1 MTDTTTDTSAS
12 TISGAT
18 DGTPAANKAID
29 KKPWGGRF
37 TEPTNE
43 LVEAFTESISF
54 DARLYKYDIQG
65 SIAHSKMLAKIG
77 VISEGEAKKIEAGLL
92 SIRAQIDAGE
102 FEWSAQLEDV
112 HMNIEARLT
121 ESIGEAGKKL
131 HTGRSRNDQVA
142 TDIRLYMREA
152 STDVISL
159 LKNLQNSI
167 LESASSEA
175 DTLMPGF
182 THLQVAQPISLAHH
196 LLAWNEMLERDV
208 ERFEDGHKRINVMPL
223 GSAALAGTSFPL
235 DREMTCELLNFDRPS
250 RNSLDAV
257 SDRDFLIE
265 FNASASLVMMH
276 LSRMCEELILWA
288 SESYK
293 FIDIGDAFCT
303 GSSIMP
309 QKKNPD
315 IAEIVRGK
323 SGRVI
328 GNLQALLVIMKSQPL
343 AYNRDNQED
352 KEPIFDTVDTIIAS
366 LRVFAAMIPSIK
378 FNRTTMRNAAFKGYA
393 TATDLAEYLVRL
405 NVPFRDAH
413 EIVGGTV
420 RYAIENNKSLEE
432 LSLEELQSFGSMIEK
447 DVYQVLTLEG
457 SVNSRDH
464 FGGTAPIR
472 VKEALQAAITRLHQ

>member
-1 MTDTTTDTSAS
+1 MAKQTNV
-12 TISGAT
+12 G
-18 DGTPAANKAID
+18 

-37 TEPTNE
+37 TEPTNQ

-54 DARLYKYDIQG
+54 DARLYKQDIQG

-77 VISEGEAKKIEAGLL
+77 VISEQEAQQIETGLIT
-92 SIRAQIDAGE
+92 IRDQIDAGE
-102 FEWSAQLEDV
+102 FEWSTELEDV

-121 ESIGEAGKKL
+121 QAIGEAGKKL

-142 TDIRLYMREA
+142 TDIRLYMR
-152 STDVISL
+152 
-159 LKNLQNSI
+159 
-167 LESASSEA
+167 SAS
-175 DTLMPGF
+175 DDVVTLIKSLQRNLLDLAENETETILPGF
-182 THLQVAQPISLAHH
+182 THLQVAQPITLAHH
-196 LLAWNEMLERDV
+196 LLAWNEMFERDV
-208 ERFEDGHKRINVMPL
+208 ERIQDCRKRINVMPL

-235 DREMTCELLNFDRPS
+235 DRDYTCELLEFDRPT

-265 FNASASLVMMH
+265 FASASSIIMMH
-276 LSRMCEELILWA
+276 LSRMCEEIILWA

-352 KEPIFDTVDTIIAS
+352 KEPIFDTVDTITAS
-366 LRVFAAMIPSIK
+366 LQVFAAMIPSIK
-378 FNRTTMRNAAFKGYA
+378 FNRETMENAALKGYA

-405 NVPFRDAH
+405 EVPFRDAH

-420 RYAIENNKSLEE
+420 HYAIEQGKPLSD
-432 LSLEELQSFGSMIEK
+432 LSLQELQSFGPMIQEN
-447 DVYQVLTLEG
+447 VYDVLTLEG
-457 SVNSRDH
+457 SINDRDH

-472 VKEALQAAITRLHQ
+472 VKEALKAAKERLNNA